1 MVNAMPKEIRPE
13 RKAIEDLPTLT
24 MGEKN
29 YVLAKDLAEAFGC
42 SMRTIARYVKSKK
55 LKWIKFGGSK
65 FVLLNSVE
73 KFLDSQLKS

>member
-1 MVNAMPKEIRPE
+1 MPKEIKPE
-13 RKAIEDLPTLT
+13 RKVIENLPTLI
-24 MGEKN
+24 MGGKN

-65 FVLLNSVE
+65 FVLLDSIE
-73 KFLDSQLKS
+73 KFLNNQLKS